1 MTIFTQAQS
10 ILSNIDSNIQRAMTA
25 LEIGDMDTL
34 KTLAFETASM
44 EVEFEV
50 MTRPLT
56 IDWMRMN

>member
-10 ILSNIDSNIQRAMTA
+10 ILSNIDSNIQRAMIA

-56 IDWMRMN
+56 IDWVRMN